1 MLLFPL
7 LCDAAVV
14 PPPAE
19 TVLPA
24 MAYGPSCWSGI
35 TLKNLGDRLVVA
47 DIEGHRASGELVPL
61 DGRDEMTIRLATGEQ
76 ASIRLRIEEET
87 TEAWVKVRERI
98 PITGMQ
104 PVLAVSGTTECVAG
118 NELRTARREVA
129 YPMRS
134 PWFSGDVS
142 ESKPGE
148 VITVI
153 NTSAR
158 PTKASACYSTG
169 SFYSVPDQRE
179 ADLKPVCSTTAS
191 VLIPPYGSKE
201 FPVER
206 EGNLHF
212 SLKTEGDAIVL
223 QMLRPIDTKVKI
235 YSVDSTVTFGSE
247 AHP

>member
-1 MLLFPL
+1 VFLLPL
-7 LCDAAVV
+7 LATGAVG
-14 PPPAE
+14 PPAAE

-24 MAYGPSCWSGI
+24 MAYGSSCWSGI
-35 TLKNLGDRLVVA
+35 TLQNLGDRVVVA
-47 DIEGHRASGELVPL
+47 DVEGHRSSGELVPL
-61 DGRDEMTIRLATGEQ
+61 QGRDEMTVRLAPGEQ
-76 ASIRLRIEEET
+76 TSVRLRIEEET
-87 TEAWVKVRERI
+87 TAAWVKVRERI
-98 PITGMQ
+98 PIPTLR
-104 PVLAVSGTTECVAG
+104 PVLAVSATTECLAG

-142 ESKPGE
+142 EMRAGE

-153 NTSAR
+153 NTSSH

-169 SFYSVPDQRE
+169 TFYSVPEQRDSE
-179 ADLKPVCSTTAS
+179 LKPVCSMVS
-191 VLIPPYGSKE
+191 DVLIPPYGSKE

-212 SLKTEGDAIVL
+212 SLKTDGDGIVL

-247 AHP
+247 THP